1 MNEKALRK
9 FLIDS
14 NKAGY
19 AGSDDKKWVKESDG
33 STTINFKKGNFK
45 SHDNF
50 FGGEPYGGRTIVF
63 FNSSKKFEQVKR
75 VKNFRRDTNPAN
87 EQNELCGDK
96 NKPIWIMVYY
106 GWIAEGIKPDD
117 VYGILKSAL
126 KRMPKNFPFRGPE
139 IYKDE
144 KFIYRNRWRGELERF
159 SGEEKITKE
168 GKLLYKA
175 NYMGGLV
182 DQRREA

>member
-1 MNEKALRK
+1 MNKEALRK

-33 STTINFKKGNFK
+33 STTINFEKDNWK

-50 FGGEPYGGRTIVF
+50 FGGEPYGGRTVVF
-63 FNSSKKFEQVKR
+63 FR
-75 VKNFRRDTNPAN
+75 H
-87 EQNELCGDK
+87 
-96 NKPIWIMVYY
+96 KPIWIMVYY
-106 GWIAEGIKPDD
+106 GWVAKGVETNV